1 MTGGEIL
8 ALIGAFASG
17 SVGAGILAN
26 ALYDGVKNAYALLP
40 IADARK
46 KAISKQWNGSF
57 TQGGQNYSLSLNL
70 KVKRKLI
77 VGDGQYTESGQ
88 KVSFVVAGG
97 FYRDDHLHLSYKNKD
112 GAVFQHGLIVLHVPN
127 DPKKL
132 TGKFVGIG
140 RDSNQIVGG
149 DIELN
154 A

>member
-1 MTGGEIL
+1 MTGSELL
-8 ALIGAFASG
+8 ALIAAFAGG
-17 SVGAGILAN
+17 SVGTGILSN
-26 ALYDGVKNAYALLP
+26 VLYDGVKNVYAILP
-40 IADARK
+40 ITDARK
-46 KAISKQWNGSF
+46 KAISKRWNGNF
-57 TQGGQNYSLSLNL
+57 TQGGKSYSINLNL

-77 VGDGQYTESGQ
+77 VGYGQYTDGTQQIALE
-88 KVSFVVAGG
+88 VAGG

-112 GAVFQHGLIVLHVPN
+112 VSVFQHGLIVLYVPHN
-127 DPKKL
+127 PQKL